1 MKQEDYDYM
10 VAVMEG
16 RKQRDPEREARLAK
30 EGQAREEAIIAEKQK
45 LEAQKKVR
53 TPVELEVEQ
62 REFNRKVYGSEAA
75 KFYARY
81 MPELDALGSAP
92 PAASSGG
99 VKGHSASPEKKL
111 RIQYHSAGH
120 PVRQVLG
127 RLP

>member
-1 MKQEDYDYM
+1 MKQEDFDYM

-16 RKQRDPEREARLAK
+16 RKQREPEIEARLAK
-30 EGQAREEAIIAEKQK
+30 EGQARDEAIMGEKQN
-45 LEAQKKVR
+45 LAAQKKVR

-62 REFNRKVYGSEAA
+62 REFDRKVYGSETA

-81 MPELDALGSAP
+81 MPELDSPGSAP
-92 PAASSGG
+92 PAASSGD
-99 VKGHSASPEKKL
+99 VKGHSAPPEKKL
-111 RIQYHSAGH
+111 RIQYHSTGH